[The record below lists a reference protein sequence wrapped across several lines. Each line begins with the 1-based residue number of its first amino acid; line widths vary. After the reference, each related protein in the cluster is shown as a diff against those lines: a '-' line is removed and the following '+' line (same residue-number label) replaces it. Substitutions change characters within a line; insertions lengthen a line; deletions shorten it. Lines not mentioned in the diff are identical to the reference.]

1 MASERK
7 MLSIA
12 ATVTAEYTI
21 KKSRFVVHCSPVAD
35 QAATL
40 DFYHSVADPSASH
53 NCWAWVLQQ
62 TKRFND
68 DGEPAGTAG
77 KPILSA
83 IEGKGLSQV
92 MVVVTRYFGG
102 IMLGVGGLIRAY
114 GGSAA
119 SCLDTAEWIE
129 HYPSCQCRITAAFE
143 HTGAVHLAADTCEAT
158 KLAEN
163 FAAEGLQLLVEVRLD
178 RLRQLQ
184 NLLRDSTSGAA
195 SLHRL

>member
-1 MASERK
+1 

-12 ATVTAEYTI
+12 GPVQAEYVI
-21 KKSRFVVHCSPVAD
+21 RKSRFVVHCSPVAD

-40 DFYHSVADPSASH
+40 AFYEAVADPAASH
-53 NCWAWVLQQ
+53 NCWAWVLGHA
-62 TKRFND
+62 KRFND

-77 KPILSA
+77 KPILGA

-119 SCLDTAEWIE
+119 SCLERAEWIE
-129 HYPSCQCRITAAFE
+129 HHPVCQCRVTAAFA
-143 HTGAVHLAADTCEAT
+143 HTGAVHTAVEACGAS
-158 KLAEN
+158 KLQET
-163 FAAEGLQLLVEVRLD
+163 FAAEGMELLVEVRLD

-184 NLLRDSTSGAA
+184 GLLRDGTSGSA
-195 SLHRL
+195 SLQRL